1 MTGGC
6 SNKVHRRVVVELRI
20 LSVHLTTLPTST
32 TTMALPVPEGGK
44 FLSEALNTVKIQ
56 VQQMKRNGIIAL
68 LLEPAR
74 RIRAALGLS

>member
-1 MTGGC
+1 
-6 SNKVHRRVVVELRI
+6 
-20 LSVHLTTLPTST
+20 
-32 TTMALPVPEGGK
+32 MALPVPEGGK